1 MYDLGNPGSSSAS
14 TTGCKPAD
22 DACQSNSITRHCLHG
37 TCVGTYNSAKCIC
50 YPGYFGI
57 RCDKGKSFYI
67 SRPHIFHGHKNWNL
81 DRN

>member
-1 MYDLGNPGSSSAS
+1 MYDMGNPGSSSAS

-57 RCDKGKSFYI
+57 RCDKGQS
-67 SRPHIFHGHKNWNL
+67 SRNFCNTELLIYV
-81 DRN
+81 

>member
-1 MYDLGNPGSSSAS
+1 MYDMGNPGSSSAS

-57 RCDKGKSFYI
+57 RCDKGKS
-67 SRPHIFHGHKNWNL
+67 SRNFFNTEL
-81 DRN
+81 LTYV